1 MSILYEVV
9 YKGWNDTDDRSS
21 ELRALTFVNGEP
33 TKGTGRKNGVYDV
46 GAFQKVKSI

>member
-21 ELRALTFVNGEP
+21 MLRALTIANGEP
-33 TKGTGRKNGVYDV
+33 TKGTGTK
-46 GAFQKVKSI
+46 K